1 MSGPGMGPPRA
12 QRRGLSAAARI
23 HRDLRC
29 EIVSLAR
36 RPGEPIVEAEIAR
49 AYGVSRTPA
58 REAILQLAHE
68 GLIDIFPQSGT
79 YVSPIP
85 VEDLA
90 QSIELRRVLE
100 EAVVRRAA
108 LRVGDADLERLRDE
122 LRRQAACET
131 CADHAGFHASDER
144 FHEILSECADRR
156 QFWQVVLQFKTQ
168 VDRFRRSTLPV
179 AGRMGHVVA
188 EHGAIVDALAVHDGD
203 GAALAMTLHLDALL
217 AAVEGSRAAHPDWFE
232 QDGA

>member
-1 MSGPGMGPPRA
+1 MSDPGKGPACG

-23 HRDLRC
+23 HRDLRS

-58 REAILQLAHE
+58 REAILRLAHE

-85 VEDLA
+85 VADLA

-108 LRVGDADLERLRDE
+108 LRAGEADLARLRDE
-122 LRRQAACET
+122 LKRQAACET
-131 CADHAGFHASDER
+131 GADHAEFHASDER

-156 QFWQVVLQFKTQ
+156 QFWQVVLQTKTQ

-188 EHGAIVDALAVHDGD
+188 EHAAIVDALAAQDGD
-203 GAALAMTLHLDALL
+203 AAALAMTSHLDALL
-217 AAVEGSRAAHPDWFE
+217 AAVEGARTAHPTWFD
-232 QDGA
+232 QDRA